1 MFRIFKVLK
10 EISLYREYLKAIKK
24 ESFDSP
30 EWSKLRLRKDWFGR
44 IYTVFNLP
52 PEVTK
57 SPDFPKYARPAFVFD
72 QIKPINEYLTK
83 LSLQELIAP
92 THALFLD
99 TVARARKL
107 TPEQRTEIASA
118 SVYTSQRSLE
128 LGLIDAISS
137 EADAIN
143 GLRARIEDDANKERS
158 ESVKKL
164 VRSRV

>member
-10 EISLYREYLKAIKK
+10 EISLYREYLKVIKK
-24 ESFDSP
+24 ESLDSP

-92 THALFLD
+92 LMNPVEGTEEESFL
-99 TVARARKL
+99 VVYSFVFRQISILWMVRLAV
-107 TPEQRTEIASA
+107 EIALIA
-118 SVYTSQRSLE
+118 WVVNHWDWIISLIPF
-128 LGLIDAISS
+128 LG
-137 EADAIN
+137 
-143 GLRARIEDDANKERS
+143 K
-158 ESVKKL
+158 
-164 VRSRV
+164 

>member
-10 EISLYREYLKAIKK
+10 EISLYREYLKVIKK
-24 ESFDSP
+24 ESLDSP
-30 EWSKLRLRKDWFGR
+30 EWSRLRLRKDWFGR

-92 THALFLD
+92 LINPVEGTDEESFL
-99 TVARARKL
+99 VVYSFVFRQISLLWMLRVVI
-107 TPEQRTEIASA
+107 EISLIVLAFNHWNWIL
-118 SVYTSQRSLE
+118 SVFP
-128 LGLIDAISS
+128 
-137 EADAIN
+137 
-143 GLRARIEDDANKERS
+143 K
-158 ESVKKL
+158 
-164 VRSRV
+164 

>member
-10 EISLYREYLKAIKK
+10 EISLYREYLKVFKK
-24 ESFDSP
+24 ESLDSP

-92 THALFLD
+92 LMNPVEGTEEESFL
-99 TVARARKL
+99 VVYSFVFRQISILWMARLAI
-107 TPEQRTEIASA
+107 EI
-118 SVYTSQRSLE
+118 T
-128 LGLIDAISS
+128 LITWVVNHWEWISS
-137 EADAIN
+137 FLPFIS
-143 GLRARIEDDANKERS
+143 K
-158 ESVKKL
+158 
-164 VRSRV
+164 

>member
-24 ESFDSP
+24 ESLDSP

-92 THALFLD
+92 LMNPVEGTEEESFL
-99 TVARARKL
+99 VVYSFVFRQISILWMARLAV
-107 TPEQRTEIASA
+107 EIALIA
-118 SVYTSQRSLE
+118 WVVNHWGWIISLIPF
-128 LGLIDAISS
+128 LG
-137 EADAIN
+137 
-143 GLRARIEDDANKERS
+143 K
-158 ESVKKL
+158 
-164 VRSRV
+164 